1 MDRVILLALHR
12 AAAGAVAP
20 LALASDVVTPGV
32 SLGAGIILHIL
43 KYVIR

>member
-1 MDRVILLALHR
+1 MDRVVLLALHR

-32 SLGAGIILHIL
+32 SLGGAPGLAIISIH
-43 KYVIR
+43 